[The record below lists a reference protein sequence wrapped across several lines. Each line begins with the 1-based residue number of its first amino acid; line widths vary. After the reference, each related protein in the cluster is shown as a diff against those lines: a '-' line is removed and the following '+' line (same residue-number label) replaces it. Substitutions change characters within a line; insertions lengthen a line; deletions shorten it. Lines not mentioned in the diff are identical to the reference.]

1 MVKEVA
7 KWRRSKKARLGII
20 IGLIII
26 AGIIA
31 FFFEKTRLI
40 MIGVV
45 VALLVA
51 LGLEVGNT
59 DYDLGKAIETGSL
72 SESKIEREADGDLIL
87 GTMCDAGSYNCDDFA
102 TQPEAQEVFDKCGGS
117 ENDVHGF
124 DRDGDGLA
132 CEGLPKG
139 AQ

>member
-1 MVKEVA
+1 MAKEVS
-7 KWRRSKKARLGII
+7 KWRRSKKTRLAII
-20 IGLIII
+20 IGLLVI
-26 AGIIA
+26 AAIIA
-31 FFFEKTRLI
+31 FLFEKTRII
-40 MIGVV
+40 MIGVIIT
-45 VALLVA
+45 LLVA

-59 DYDLGKAIETGSL
+59 DVDLGKVIETGSL
-72 SESKIEREADGDLIL
+72 SESVIERDEDGNMIL
-87 GTMCDAGSYNCDDFA
+87 GTMCEAGSYNCDDFA
-102 TQPEAQEVFDKCGGS
+102 TQAEAQEVYESCGGA